1 MRKISAS
8 GIVACFLALILGLM
22 GWAFWLEPASL
33 YNEKHEIA
41 LSAWPERCDG
51 LKIAALADLH
61 VGSPF
66 NHLDNLQ
73 RVVDLT
79 TAANPDLVL
88 LLGDYVTHGV
98 VGGSYVRPE
107 QIAAGL
113 ERLSA
118 PLGVFAVL
126 GNHDHWDG
134 SRRIVDAFRSAGISF
149 LEDEAVSLS
158 WKECEFSLVGL
169 SDFLEGPRR
178 YSQALADVPKDKP
191 VIAFTHNPDTFPLLS
206 SDLSLVLAGHTHG
219 GQVDLPFIG
228 RLIVPSQYG
237 ERFAAG
243 HIVEGSRHLFVSS
256 GLGTSILPVRFLV
269 PPEVSVLTLRAGRH
283 RGDQPS

>member
-1 MRKISAS
+1 
-8 GIVACFLALILGLM
+8 M

-33 YNEKHEIA
+33 YNEKHEIV
-41 LSAWPERCDG
+41 LPAWPEQCDG
-51 LKIAALADLH
+51 IKIAALADLH

-79 TAANPDLVL
+79 TAAKPDLVL

-113 ERLSA
+113 KRLSV

-126 GNHDHWDG
+126 GNHDHLDG

-178 YSQALADVPKDKP
+178 YSQAVADVPKDKP
-191 VIAFTHNPDTFPLLS
+191 AIAFTHNPDAFPLLS
-206 SDLSLVLAGHTHG
+206 PTLSLVLAGHTHG
-219 GQVDLPFIG
+219 GQVDFPLIG

-243 HIVEGSRHLFVSS
+243 HIVEGGRHLFVSS
-256 GLGTSILPVRFLV
+256 GIGTSILPVRFLV
-269 PPEVSVLTLRAGRH
+269 PPEISVLTLRAGAH
-283 RGDQPS
+283 RSDQPT